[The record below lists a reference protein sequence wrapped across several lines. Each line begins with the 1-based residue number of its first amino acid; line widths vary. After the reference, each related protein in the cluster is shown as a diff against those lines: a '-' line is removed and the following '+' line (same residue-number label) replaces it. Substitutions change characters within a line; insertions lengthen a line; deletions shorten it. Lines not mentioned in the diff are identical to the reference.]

1 MMICA
6 DYKRAES
13 EAQKLLESLG
23 YTKPPVDPLEIAIE
37 LNIPVKFVNF
47 SDEYNNISGFYYYK
61 DNSIYVNKTER
72 PNRQTFT
79 IAHELGHKI
88 LHEEWIKSDNYQVLF
103 REQLAIPSKD
113 PKEQE
118 ANCFAA
124 NLLVPKEMLI
134 MYKDIAS
141 IDELSTLFMVSKPVI
156 RNRLNTLCL

>member
-1 MMICA
+1 MKCA

-23 YTKPPVDPLEIAIE
+23 YTKPPVDPLEIADA
-37 LNIPVKFVNF
+37 LNVPVKFVNF
-47 SDEYNNISGFYYYK
+47 ADEYKNVSGLYYYK
-61 DNSIYVNKTER
+61 DNTIYVNKSEH

-88 LHEEWIKSDNYQVLF
+88 LHEEWIKSENYQVLL
-103 REQLAIPSKD
+103 REQLITPSKD

-124 NLLVPKEMLI
+124 HLLVPKEMLI

-141 IDELSTLFMVSKPVI
+141 IDELATLFMVSKPVI
-156 RNRLNTLCL
+156 RNRLNML